1 MIHDPWFYGVAIP
14 AILLTCVAKGA
25 FGVGLG
31 ILAVPLI
38 ALTLP
43 IRQTTGILLPI
54 MILMDAFSL
63 SVYWA
68 RWDLRNVITLLG
80 GAVLGIVAGTATFHL
95 VSEEAIRL
103 LIGLIAVGF
112 TLHYALRG
120 RLSPTALRPTTWLG
134 VAAGGLSGF
143 TSFVSNAGGP
153 PLAMYLLP
161 QRLDK
166 TRYTA
171 TAVLYFALVN
181 LGKLGPYAWLGLLS
195 PGNLETSLVLSPLV
209 PLGIV
214 LGVWVHRRLSMQ
226 SFYRLC
232 YGLVFLAGLKLLFDG
247 LAPLIGG

>member
-14 AILLTCVAKGA
+14 AILFTCVAKGA
-25 FGVGLG
+25 FGVGMG

-54 MILMDAFSL
+54 MMMTDAFSL
-63 SVYWA
+63 YVYWGK
-68 RWDLRNVITLLG
+68 WDLANLRTLLV
-80 GAVLGIVAGTATFHL
+80 GAAVGIAAGTATFHL

-103 LIGLIAVGF
+103 LVGCIAVGF
-112 TLHYALRG
+112 TLHYAFWG
-120 RLSPTALRPTTWLG
+120 RLSTKALRPTAWLG
-134 VAAGGLSGF
+134 MTAGTVSGF

-153 PLAMYLLP
+153 PLTVYLLP

-166 TRYTA
+166 SRYAA
-171 TAVLYFALVN
+171 TSVLYFALVN

-195 PGNLETSLVLSPLV
+195 RGNLETSLALSPLV

-214 LGVWVHRRLSMQ
+214 LGVKVHHALSMRA
-226 SFYRLC
+226 FYRLC
-232 YGLVFLAGLKLLFDG
+232 YVFVFVAGLKLLFDG
-247 LAPLIGG
+247 IAPLIGG